1 MMGRFFASTTL
12 VLVLVSA
19 GRAFASDAAVPAAE
33 LAVLEFGSVRR
44 LCQAL
49 AEHRDS
55 ADEGRRAAFW
65 ADVSL
70 LAGAVVGDGA
80 GDALALDPTAA
91 RTPRVRLTTDMLR
104 RDNAAYQLL
113 SLGYSA
119 RETADVIGGRISR
132 GALDMAHRMLMA
144 GQGRE
149 AAANYLDAQYARI
162 ARLRAPAAPA
172 AVVARRAPSTRF
184 DAAIDRYASLHRID
198 PALVRAIIS
207 AESAFDPRARSR
219 AGALGLMQLMP
230 ATARALA
237 VDPLVPEQN
246 IEGGIRYFAELLA
259 MFGRVDLAL
268 VAYNGGPG
276 YARRYLRGETAL
288 YGETREYVR
297 RVLSRFGLR

>member
-1 MMGRFFASTTL
+1 MARSFAAPILAYLLTL
-12 VLVLVSA
+12 APALASESVSLPSPEVA
-19 GRAFASDAAVPAAE
+19 VSD
-33 LAVLEFGSVRR
+33 LGSVRR

-49 AEHRDS
+49 SEERD
-55 ADEGRRAAFW
+55 APDEGRRAAFW

-70 LAGAVVGDGA
+70 LASAVVGEAGA
-80 GDALALDPTAA
+80 AQSADAATLPTAQ
-91 RTPRVRLTTDMLR
+91 RVRVTAEMLR
-104 RDNAAYQLL
+104 RDTAAYQLL

-132 GALDMAHRMLMA
+132 AALDMAHRMLMA

-149 AAANYLDAQYARI
+149 AAANYLDAQYART
-162 ARLRAPAAPA
+162 ALLRAPAPTRA
-172 AVVARRAPSTRF
+172 ANPRRSSNGRF
-184 DAAIDRYASLHRID
+184 DAAIDRSASRHGVD
-198 PALVRAIIS
+198 PALVRAIIA
-207 AESAFDPRARSR
+207 AESAFDPLARSR

-230 ATARALA
+230 ATARELA
-237 VDPLVPEQN
+237 VNPLVPEQN
-246 IEGGIRYFAELLA
+246 IEGGVRYVAELLA

-297 RVLSRFGLR
+297 RVLARLGLR